1 MRAFSI
7 WLEEEGYTE
16 ANVFRRRKPL
26 ELPQV
31 IIKLRNED
39 AIRWI
44 RVTIPRGTPGGACY
58 CAIVLL
64 FLENRIRSPELAN
77 LKLDEVDFDRGHLKC
92 SARVRAR
99 GLFRWA
105 VLCCETF

>member
-31 IIKLRNED
+31 IIKPRNED
-39 AIRWI
+39 EIRWI
-44 RVTIPRGTPGGACY
+44 RVAIPRGTPGGA
-58 CAIVLL
+58 
-64 FLENRIRSPELAN
+64 
-77 LKLDEVDFDRGHLKC
+77 
-92 SARVRAR
+92 
-99 GLFRWA
+99 
-105 VLCCETF
+105 